1 MSSVHIRMHKIWK
14 CGNQTRY
21 LKKKKKLKPSCY
33 ISNANNQ
40 ILNIEHWTTFFVYN
54 FLDSKFP
61 LSLLKKKKKKF
72 PLSAF
77 RENPENGEHSIEK
90 PWSRWTRRRN
100 PRFLLLLRLSV
111 SFSHHLSILCLFFF
125 GTRNTLW
132 YVFFIKVQFF
142 LSNSYLQIKRV
153 IKDAFN
159 F

>member
-61 LSLLKKKKKKF
+61 LSLLKKKKKKIPSLCF
-72 PLSAF
+72 QRKSRKWRTQHWKTLITMNTKKKSPIPFVAAFVCKFLS
-77 RENPENGEHSIEK
+77 P
-90 PWSRWTRRRN
+90 
-100 PRFLLLLRLSV
+100 
-111 SFSHHLSILCLFFF
+111 SFNSMPFFF
-125 GTRNTLW
+125 WNEKHPLIC
-132 YVFFIKVQFF
+132 FFHQGSIFSLQFLF
-142 LSNSYLQIKRV
+142 TNQKGHQRCL
-153 IKDAFN
+153 
-159 F
+159 